1 MTREEKLQFIA
12 EMEQEEREQMH
23 AAALKGYAA
32 YAERKGTLPPSGS
45 DPESQARR
53 KEWEKANIH
62 FGSYVMPFDTRH

>member
-12 EMEQEEREQMH
+12 EMEQEERKQMY

-45 DPESQARR
+45 DPESQEKR
-53 KEWEKANIH
+53 KEWYQANAPKGVWH
-62 FGSYVMPFDTRH
+62 TSR

>member
-12 EMEQEEREQMH
+12 EMEKEDRDQMH
-23 AAALKGYAA
+23 ADALKNYAL

-53 KEWEKANIH
+53 DEWYRNNCPK
-62 FGSYVMPFDTRH
+62 GVWLQRR